1 MTTDNSQ
8 GNGDT
13 ETNEEPV
20 SAADFKK
27 ERDKNQKLFAEL
39 TDIKK
44 KYETFANTYKEIDP
58 DEYKG
63 LKAKNEELERKAAEK
78 DPAKMEEHIEKKLNK
93 HRSEWEQ
100 KEKTL
105 TERLAQLE
113 KENYSLAV
121 TDKVMTEIGGMFN
134 SDTHKFIKG
143 EIASRCVKE
152 DDGTIVVKDAQGD
165 TVYKGARP
173 MTVKEFGE
181 LLAEEFP
188 SMAKATGTPGGKDAT
203 PGQKTGNRS
212 NKEPQSMAEI
222 NAMPNPHEALDRI
235 KKENPALLQKILS
248 STNL

>member
-8 GNGDT
+8 GTGDT

-78 DPAKMEEHIEKKLNK
+78 DPAKMEEHVEKKLSK
-93 HRSEWEQ
+93 HRTEWEQ

-121 TDKVMTEIGGMFN
+121 TDKVITEIGGMFN
-134 SDTHKFIKG
+134 SDAHKFIKM
-143 EIASRCVKE
+143 EISARCAKDE
-152 DDGTIVVKDAQGD
+152 DGAIVVKDAQGD
-165 TVYKGARP
+165 VIYKGSRP
-173 MTVKEFGE
+173 MNIKEFGE
-181 LLAEEFP
+181 MLADEFP
-188 SMAKATGTPGGKDAT
+188 SLAKATGTSGGKDAT

-212 NKEPQSMAEI
+212 NKDPQTMAEL
-222 NAMPNPHEALDRI
+222 NAMPNPRETLERL
-235 KKENPALLQKILS
+235 KRENPALVQKILT